1 MATQR
6 PQTRQR
12 TTTSTTKSAKAS
24 SVRPFQMPFE
34 SKNIMII
41 LGGILFITLG
51 YFLMS
56 SDEVMGSMALNISPI
71 ILLIGYLVII
81 PFGIMYGSKGA
92 KRAENATP
100 ENAS

>member
-12 TTTSTTKSAKAS
+12 TTTAKSSTKIS

-41 LGGILFITLG
+41 LGGIVLITLG

-56 SDEVMGSMALNISPI
+56 SDEVMGSMALNVSPI
-71 ILLIGYLVII
+71 ILLLGYLVVI

-100 ENAS
+100 ENS

>member
-12 TTTSTTKSAKAS
+12 TTATKNTKQS

-41 LGGILFITLG
+41 LGGIVIITLG

-56 SDEVMGSMALNISPI
+56 SDEVMGSMALNVSPI
-71 ILLIGYLVII
+71 ILLIGYLVVI
-81 PFGIMYGSKGA
+81 PFGIMYGSKNA

-100 ENAS
+100 ENS

>member
-12 TTTSTTKSAKAS
+12 SSATKNTKTS

-34 SKNIMII
+34 SKNVMII
-41 LGGILFITLG
+41 LGGILLITLG

-56 SDEVMGSMALNISPI
+56 SDEVMGTMALDVSPI
-71 ILLIGYLVII
+71 ILLIGYLVVI

-100 ENAS
+100 ENS

>member
-12 TTTSTTKSAKAS
+12 TTAAKSSTKQS

-56 SDEVMGSMALNISPI
+56 SDEVMGSMALNVSPI
-71 ILLIGYLVII
+71 ILLIGYLVVI

-92 KRAENATP
+92 KKAENATP
-100 ENAS
+100 ENS

>member
-12 TTTSTTKSAKAS
+12 TTVSKSSTKQS

-56 SDEVMGSMALNISPI
+56 SDEVMGSMALNVSPI
-71 ILLIGYLVII
+71 ILLLGYLVVI

-100 ENAS
+100 ENS

>member
-12 TTTSTTKSAKAS
+12 TTAAKSNAKNS

-71 ILLIGYLVII
+71 ILLLGYLVVI
-81 PFGIMYGSKGA
+81 PFGIMYGSKNA